1 MRAFLPIEV
10 KGHAKIVDDLGNV
23 LLDKDNAVHPENLAR
38 VFARALAN
46 EFNYTIYRMAF
57 GNGGTIVD
65 AAFTVTYKTPNDGQ
79 PPDIGTWDSRIY
91 NETYSE
97 IVDEGQTVLNPLLG
111 TDPGS
116 ADLNTGD
123 RPGGGAVPASDPP
136 TVLHVS
142 GPGVRSN
149 ELGLTS
155 EVVITCVLNEDEPL
169 AQFATDS
176 SPPTD
181 NTETDFVFDEIG
193 LYTSGAPAIA
203 TSGYQYIDVGTRNS
217 LDNTGL
223 VAGTMYKFNIAVDG
237 GIPVVVTFTTPAG
250 GGSGVGGEILYG
262 DLCEAINTGNVLWG
276 LAGVSPLPGAG
287 TTISITDTT
296 GGTFPSIIGAQ
307 TFGFLQ
313 FESGSAGA
321 TSAVA
326 VTAGATN
333 DMIVALNPP
342 TGGIIK
348 PAVIGRAAGVQ
359 NNPIAPTTERE
370 RLLAHLIFSPILK
383 SRNRVLTITYTL
395 TVSVA
400 RTPLITA

>member
-1 MRAFLPIEV
+1 MRMFLPIEV

-23 LLDKDNAVHPENLAR
+23 LLDKSNAVHPQNMAR
-38 VFARALAN
+38 VFARALAD
-46 EFNYTIYRMAF
+46 EFNYTVYRMAF

-79 PPDIGTWDSRIY
+79 SPDIATWDSRIY

-116 ADLNTGD
+116 ADLNTGF
-123 RPGGGAVPASDPP
+123 RSGGGAVPASDPP

-176 SPPTD
+176 LPPTQG
-181 NTETDFVFDEIG
+181 TEEDFVFDEIG
-193 LYTSGAPAIA
+193 LYTSGAPAIN
-203 TSGYQYIDVGTRNS
+203 TSGYQYIDVGTRTS
-217 LDNTGL
+217 EADTGL
-223 VAGTMYKFNIAVDG
+223 VPGTNYDFNIAVNG
-237 GIPVVVTFTTPAG
+237 GVPVNISFTTPAG

-276 LAGVSPLPGAG
+276 FSGVSPLPGVG
-287 TTISITDTT
+287 TTVAITDYT
-296 GGTFPSIIGAQ
+296 GGTFPTIIGAQ
-307 TFGFLQ
+307 TYGFLR

-321 TSAVA
+321 TSSIAL
-326 VTAGATN
+326 TPGTN
-333 DMIVALNPP
+333 NMIAALNPP
-342 TGGIIK
+342 SGGIVQPGVAGK
-348 PAVIGRAAGVQ
+348 AAGVQ
-359 NNPIAPTTERE
+359 NNPVAPTTERE

-383 SRNRVLTITYTL
+383 ARNRVLTITYTL